1 MKRIAL
7 IVVAEIVIALAASSA
22 QASAPP
28 VGKLPTAK
36 VISQQAPRGTLVSL
50 ALPKSTRGSVWRV
63 ARAYDNHIATVV
75 EEHTLKTSTVIIFR
89 AVASGRTAITYALTP
104 SATSSRVLRAI
115 RLNHAVR

>member
-7 IVVAEIVIALAASSA
+7 IVVAGVGIALAASSA

-36 VISQQAPRGTLVSL
+36 VISQPAPRGTLVSL
-50 ALPKSTRGSVWRV
+50 ALPKSTGGSVWRV
-63 ARAYDNHIATVV
+63 ARAYDSHIATEV
-75 EEHTLKTSTVIIFR
+75 EQHMLSTSTVIIFR

-104 SATSSRVLRAI
+104 SATSPRVLRAI
-115 RLNHAVR
+115 RLDLLVR